1 MNEII
6 AVGYS
11 PDPTPV
17 VVWNDDAPL
26 VCRPMDFERL
36 VRLFFERPVYQR
48 LFLAFTLGLFISC
61 SVKMAGAQSSVTGIT
76 QETQIAS
83 H

>member
-1 MNEII
+1 
-6 AVGYS
+6 
-11 PDPTPV
+11 
-17 VVWNDDAPL
+17 
-26 VCRPMDFERL
+26 MDLDRL
-36 VRLFFERPVYQR
+36 VRVFFERPIYQR

-76 QETQIAS
+76 RETEIAS

>member
-1 MNEII
+1 VHLNI
-6 AVGYS
+6 GY
-11 PDPTPV
+11 
-17 VVWNDDAPL
+17 
-26 VCRPMDFERL
+26 PMDLDRL

-61 SVKMAGAQSSVTGIT
+61 SVKMAGAEQPVTHVT
-76 QETQIAS
+76 QRMSAPS

>member
-1 MNEII
+1 
-6 AVGYS
+6 
-11 PDPTPV
+11 
-17 VVWNDDAPL
+17 
-26 VCRPMDFERL
+26 MDLHRL

-61 SVKMAGAQSSVTGIT
+61 GAKMAGAEQRVTHIT
-76 QETQIAS
+76 AAAASAS

>member
-1 MNEII
+1 
-6 AVGYS
+6 
-11 PDPTPV
+11 
-17 VVWNDDAPL
+17 
-26 VCRPMDFERL
+26 MDLDRL

-61 SVKMAGAQSSVTGIT
+61 SVKMAGAEPVTHVTNAVSST
-76 QETQIAS
+76 S